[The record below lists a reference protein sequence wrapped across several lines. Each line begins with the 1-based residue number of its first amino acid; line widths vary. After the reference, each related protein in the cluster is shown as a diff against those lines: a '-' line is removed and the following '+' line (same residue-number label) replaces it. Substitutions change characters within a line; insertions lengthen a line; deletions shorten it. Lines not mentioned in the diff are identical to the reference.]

1 MSNETK
7 DFSGRSLPNS
17 AEGFSPLSAA
27 RMLWRRKYTAL
38 AIWSIISLISCV
50 WVLRLPPVYMAEAL
64 ILVDPQKIPE
74 SFVNPTVNEE
84 VTDRLAL
91 INQEVM
97 SRTQLLQ
104 IIREFGL
111 YQKVRPTMTE
121 EELVARMNHD
131 ISVTVQKNWS
141 GGKMAAFRLAFEGSN
156 PVVITKVANRLAGL
170 YIAEN
175 ARSRETQA
183 AGTVEFLDSKLDDAK
198 KSLDAQEAKVSAFKQ
213 MHSGELPQQENSI
226 LSELNSLQVQLQGCQ
241 DAITRATD
249 ERMNLEASLSAA
261 ETSESALERSL
272 QPRSRGTG
280 TVVMESGVPPKLRS
294 EILEAKLHELEL
306 RFTPDH
312 PDVQAVKRE
321 IAVAKQQEAQEADE
335 SVRAAAKRAQE
346 ASSATN
352 RNGTTS
358 YSQDPTVVTPE
369 VLRERERIVTLRAQ
383 MASIAND
390 ISLRT
395 KQRGE
400 ILSQMASYQARIIKL
415 PLVEQQ
421 MAALTRDYQIS
432 QDNYKSLLDKK
443 LAAGLATDMEHSQ
456 KSERF
461 KIVDLAHTPEKPVRP
476 KRLLLASGGCLLGLA
491 LGLGV
496 ALAIEFHLGLL
507 MGEWELPRGV
517 IVLGRVPL
525 IKMPAKVV
533 PVQGKLLLAVVGLG
547 SLVPWIALSRFLS
560 GH

>member
-1 MSNETK
+1 MPNEIK
-7 DFSGRSLPNS
+7 DFSDRSLPPQT
-17 AEGFSPLSAA
+17 GFSPLSAA
-27 RMLWRRKYTAL
+27 RMLWKRKYPAL

-50 WVLRLPPVYMAEAL
+50 WVLRLPPVYVAEAL

-111 YQKVRPTMTE
+111 YQKVRPQMTE

-198 KSLDAQEAKVSAFKQ
+198 RSLDAQEAKVSAFKQ
-213 MHSGELPQQENSI
+213 LHSGELPQQENSI

-249 ERMNLEASLSAA
+249 ERMNLEAALSGA
-261 ETSESALERSL
+261 EASEAALERSL

-280 TVVMESGVPPKLRS
+280 TVVMEAGVPPKLRS

-335 SVRAAAKRAQE
+335 NVKATAKRAQD
-346 ASSATN
+346 ASSAAELT

-358 YSQDPTVVTPE
+358 YTPDLTVVTPE
-369 VLRERERIVTLRAQ
+369 VLRERERIATLRAR

-395 KQRGE
+395 KQHGE
-400 ILSQMASYQARIIKL
+400 ILSQMAGYQGRIIKL

-517 IVLGRVPL
+517 VVLGRVPL
-525 IKMPAKVV
+525 IEMPAKVV
-533 PVQGKLLLAVVGLG
+533 PVQGKLLLTIVGLG
-547 SLVPWIALSRFLS
+547 FL
-560 GH
+560 